1 MQKLTHNEYSNDE
14 YNLHL
19 IQTKKFKTN
28 TVALKFARPLER
40 DHITKRALLPFVLQK
55 GTNEYPSE
63 KELRLKLDELYGAK
77 FSINSGKK
85 GENHV
90 ITFVLDFAN
99 EKFIP
104 EASQLV
110 HDCLSFLYEVAMNP
124 KSNGQAFDEKIVTK
138 EKETLTNKIKS
149 IVDEKMQYANMRL
162 IDEMCE
168 GEKYSIHA
176 HGYLEDM
183 DDINAENLYGTYQ
196 QMVNEDALDI
206 FFVGDFDEGD
216 VKPVIEDVFQ
226 FNRKPNV
233 EVTKSEP
240 KLPDKVETV
249 SEKQKLQQA
258 KLHLGYRTG
267 ITYGDPEYR
276 SLQVFNGIFGSFPH
290 SKLFLNVREKHSL
303 AYYAA
308 SRIESN
314 KGLMLVFSGIAPEK
328 YDQAKEIIMKQHEDI
343 KNGNITDDELEQ
355 TKKAITHQLKE
366 TIDRAGGIVE
376 YFYQQIVS
384 GKTEDI
390 EDTFKEIENKT
401 KDDVIKVANQ
411 VKLDTI
417 YFLTAEDHGGEDNE

>member
-1 MQKLTHNEYSNDE
+1 MPKLTHQQYEKSE

-40 DHITKRALLPFVLQK
+40 ENITERALLPFVLQK
-55 GTNEYPSE
+55 GTKLYPTE

-99 EKFIP
+99 DKFIP
-104 EASQLV
+104 DTNQLV
-110 HDCLSFLYEVAMNP
+110 RDCLQFLYEVAANP
-124 KSNGQAFDEKIVTK
+124 KAENGSFDEAIVNK

-168 GEKYSIHA
+168 GEKYSIHS
-176 HGYLEDM
+176 HGYLDDM
-183 DDINAENLYGTYQ
+183 DQIDAQSIYKTYQ
-196 QMVNEDALDI
+196 QMIHEDALDV
-206 FFVGDFDEGD
+206 FFVGDFEEQD
-216 VKPVIEDVFQ
+216 VKPVIEEVLTFD
-226 FNRKPNV
+226 RKPSV
-233 EVTKSEP
+233 EVVRSEP
-240 KLPDKVETV
+240 TRADQVETV
-249 SEKQKLQQA
+249 TEKQKIQQA

-267 ITYGDPEYR
+267 ITYRDPDYR
-276 SLQVFNGIFGSFPH
+276 VLQMFNGIFGMFPH

-314 KGLMLVFSGIAPEK
+314 KGLLLVFSGIAPDKFE
-328 YDQAKEIIMKQHEDI
+328 QARDIIIQQHEDI
-343 KNGNITDDELEQ
+343 KNGKISDEEIDQ

-366 TIDRAGGIVE
+366 TIDRAGGMVE
-376 YFYQQIVS
+376 FFYQQVIA
-384 GKTEDI
+384 GEFQDI
-390 EDTFKEIENKT
+390 EQIFDSIEQT
-401 KDDVIKVANQ
+401 SKDDIVRVANK
-411 VKLDTI
+411 VELDTV
-417 YFLTAEDHGGEDNE
+417 YFLTAEDGGEGNE